1 MGKIREYIKQNK
13 AILFA
18 LYVPVHFIWFTLL
31 ESWKDRDFTILH
43 CGVDDAIPFIKWFII
58 PYYLW
63 FPYMVL
69 FVLWFY
75 FKGEKGETIRLY
87 LVLTMGMALSLFIY
101 SVWPNAIHLRP
112 SSVTGNDFISEIV
125 KGLYKIDT
133 DTNVCPSLHVYNTLC
148 IMVAVIKSGGLKNK
162 WLIKAFTVVLS
173 VLIILSTLFLKQHSF
188 IDLLAA
194 LALYAVLYVIT
205 YFIMR
210 NRSDD

>member
-1 MGKIREYIKQNK
+1 MVKHKK
-13 AILFA
+13 
-18 LYVPVHFIWFTLL
+18 FI
-31 ESWKDRDFTILH
+31 
-43 CGVDDAIPFIKWFII
+43 GV
-58 PYYLW
+58 
-63 FPYMVL
+63 
-69 FVLWFY
+69 
-75 FKGEKGETIRLY
+75 
-87 LVLTMGMALSLFIY
+87 
-101 SVWPNAIHLRP
+101 LRP

-125 KGLYKIDT
+125 KELYKIDT